1 MMKNKPEELEQFAFN
16 LKGVLAGRRLGD
28 RGIKKFALARA
39 LYHPYESEFKAWW
52 LGGRRR
58 FRTCDLFRVREALSR

>member
-1 MMKNKPEELEQFAFN
+1 MKNKPEELEQFAFN

-39 LYHPYESEFKAWW
+39 LYHPYESEFKTWW
-52 LGGRRR
+52 ATQVSNLRPLPCEGS
-58 FRTCDLFRVREALSR
+58 ALPLS